1 MASGDIFKL
10 VLEGLGPQGQQLT
23 NTLYYEQEL
32 NIGDPQGTQ
41 LIDGWYAAASAEF
54 IAMLSATCSF
64 TQMHTRNLSQPL
76 YGLDYTLSPSL
87 AGDITGECL
96 PPAVAGVL
104 QFTTGLIGKTM
115 RGRNYTWPTGEGQ
128 QNQGQW
134 TVGHQGLA
142 TAYGNALQSVSNGGE
157 TYHHVILVGVDPGTP
172 PVGQLVIEVSLDPI
186 TRLQRRRTPGVGS

>member
-23 NTLYYEQEL
+23 NTLYYRQEL
-32 NIGDPQGTQ
+32 NIGDPPGTE
-41 LIDGWYAAASAEF
+41 LIDGWYAAASAEL
-54 IAMLSATCSF
+54 IALLSDTVSF
-64 TQMHTRNLSQPL
+64 TMMHTRNLSQPL
-76 YGLDYTLSPSL
+76 YGLDYSLSPAL
-87 AGDITGECL
+87 AGDLTGECL

-115 RGRNYTWPTGEGQ
+115 RGRNYLWPTSETQ

-142 TAYGNALQSVSNGGE
+142 TAYGNAINTVSNSGE
-157 TYHHVILVGVDPGTP
+157 TYQHVILGGIDPGSP
-172 PVGQLVIEVSLDPI
+172 LIGQDVIEASLDPI